1 MYLTN
6 AEIDSCRDVFMKYD
20 TDNSGS
26 IDVTELRY
34 VMDDMGH
41 RVSDEDL
48 FLMLTSVDDNGSG
61 GIEFAE
67 FLRLVVSNKQ
77 QSAERASEADTVDAF
92 IALGGKDDKSGIVK
106 TEKLKKVIKDFG
118 LLVDVDDLLVEN
130 NLPPSEFID
139 YNEFKQILGYSE

>member
-1 MYLTN
+1 MSDGMYLTN

-106 TEKLKKVIKDFG
+106 TEKLKKVIKVSRTFSCPSS
-118 LLVDVDDLLVEN
+118 
-130 NLPPSEFID
+130 NLNTGSTQLIFLITCCPAA
-139 YNEFKQILGYSE
+139 LW